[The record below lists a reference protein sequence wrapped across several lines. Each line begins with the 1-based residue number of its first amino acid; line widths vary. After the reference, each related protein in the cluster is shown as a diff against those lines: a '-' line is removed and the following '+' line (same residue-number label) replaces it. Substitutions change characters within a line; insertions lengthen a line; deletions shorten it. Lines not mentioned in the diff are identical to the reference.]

1 MVIVYKVVAEG
12 FFILFLLIQC
22 EGFLLVE
29 QKNKNKKSLF
39 QLTTSNWFFHKYG
52 GSLVTFFTTLI
63 KTRAILYSLNQTVD
77 NGNNVCQSGNVI
89 IIIDLVTIASQT
101 ICVLF
106 CLHLSSVIY
115 AINIVSHWPYS
126 TIQYHLLI
134 SYVDKTILL
143 FLLFCIYYNVTISN
157 NYNT

>member
-1 MVIVYKVVAEG
+1 MLQILIFMVIVYKVVAEG

-89 IIIDLVTIASQT
+89 IIIDLVTIASEPNDL
-101 ICVLF
+101 CVILF
-106 CLHLSSVIY
+106 TFVKRHLRDQYRVSLTLLDHPISS
-115 AINIVSHWPYS
+115 AH
-126 TIQYHLLI
+126 
-134 SYVDKTILL
+134 
-143 FLLFCIYYNVTISN
+143 FLCW
-157 NYNT
+157 